1 MPDRSAFAS
10 LKTSTIP
17 NADNVLERAN
27 EDSSLNLGSDT
38 TTVGVGESRLCS
50 SFSSPS
56 VSFGKTTIMASSS
69 PIYAPHESDWALKP
83 IVIDARGHLMGRLAA
98 IVAKTILQVKY
109 LKYLKY
115 RCNVQPSRGPFH
127 FRAPSRIFFK
137 AIRGMIPH
145 TTTRGKEALGR
156 LKLFEGVPP
165 PYDKQKRKVVP
176 AALKVL
182 RLKQNRRFCDLNRLA
197 HEVGWKYQGVIGT
210 LEAKRKVKS
219 KKFYEQKK
227 VTENLRVKARVN
239 VAPKIAKYQ
248 KIIESYGYR

>member
-1 MPDRSAFAS
+1 M
-10 LKTSTIP
+10 
-17 NADNVLERAN
+17 
-27 EDSSLNLGSDT
+27 G
-38 TTVGVGESRLCS
+38 
-50 SFSSPS
+50 FS
-56 VSFGKTTIMASSS
+56 V
-69 PIYAPHESDWALKP
+69 KP

-98 IVAKTILQVKY
+98 IVAKTILQGQRVVIVRCEGINISGNFYRNKLKY